1 MANGGAVS
9 AMALLAEALLNIVA
23 NKLMVIR
30 KERFV
35 KVCVIVKY
43 SIIRRKN
50 SLFYIIYVP
59 ASFLPHSIKPGLQ
72 THELLYIV
80 IDNFNL

>member
-1 MANGGAVS
+1 
-9 AMALLAEALLNIVA
+9 MALLAEALLNIVA
-23 NKLMVIR
+23 NRLMVIR

-50 SLFYIIYVP
+50 SLFYIIY
-59 ASFLPHSIKPGLQ
+59 ANKTIICINDGGR
-72 THELLYIV
+72 T
-80 IDNFNL
+80 